1 MHIYTKQK
9 EKLMLSQKMQ
19 KALNK
24 QLNKEYASAYI
35 YLGLSA
41 FASEK
46 GYNGCANWFMIQ
58 YQEETAH
65 GMKLYNYI
73 NNHNAAVV
81 LSDIKSFDFKGT
93 TIKEAFVSAFE
104 HEQKMTQNLNEL
116 SDLALQEKDHATYNL
131 LQWYV
136 MEQVEEEGS
145 FGDIID
151 TLNLLGDSGNGMY
164 NFDRELGARVFV
176 DPTTAN

>member
-1 MHIYTKQK
+1 
-9 EKLMLSQKMQ
+9 MLSEKM
-19 KALNK
+19 KNALNI
-24 QLNKEYASAYI
+24 QLNREFHSAYL

-46 GYNGCANWFMIQ
+46 GYKGCANWFMIQ

-73 NNHNAAVV
+73 NNQNAAVV
-81 LSDIKSFDFKGT
+81 LTDIHSVNFPGT

-104 HEQKMTQNLNEL
+104 HEQKMTAFLNEL
-116 SDLALQEKDHATYNL
+116 SDLALKEKDHASYNL

-145 FGDIID
+145 FGDILD

-164 NFDRELGARVFV
+164 NFDRDLGERAFI
-176 DPTTAN
+176 DPTATN